1 MKEQKIAFFD
11 WDGTLSA
18 DGKTVGAENRAAL
31 AAFRAA
37 GNLAVLCTGRCLAF
51 LPPASLTLPMD
62 GVIAGAG
69 TNVLFDGSPAGLRRL
84 ADGSFS
90 GKRIYNR
97 AMPAALVREMLE
109 AYMPHKEL
117 CCKLEGET
125 GQFFLHPPAHFL
137 PLSVPDFEIASP
149 DDFFAR
155 YPHAPISKA
164 TIFTADNSMPHPLP
178 EMGDKVACLQYAWYE
193 ELCLHG
199 ETKATGIAHLIDAL
213 GIPRENTLAFGDSE
227 NDRAML
233 SFAAVSVAMETA
245 PADLRALA
253 TRVAP
258 QADDGIAAILRE
270 YC

>member
-1 MKEQKIAFFD
+1 
-11 WDGTLSA
+11 
-18 DGKTVGAENRAAL
+18 
-31 AAFRAA
+31 
-37 GNLAVLCTGRCLAF
+37 
-51 LPPASLTLPMD
+51 
-62 GVIAGAG
+62 
-69 TNVLFDGSPAGLRRL
+69 
-84 ADGSFS
+84 
-90 GKRIYNR
+90 
-97 AMPAALVREMLE
+97 MPDALVREMLE

-137 PLSVPDFEIASP
+137 PLSMPDFEIASP

-164 TIFTADNSMPHPLP
+164 SIFTADNSMPHPLP

-193 ELCLHG
+193 ELCLPG
-199 ETKATGIAHLIDAL
+199 ESKASGIAHLIDAL

-233 SFAAVSVAMETA
+233 SFAAVSVAMATA

-253 TRVAP
+253 TRGCRALCGAAWRRCCGNTAKEKTRLRKFLNRVFLFLSGIMHAP
-258 QADDGIAAILRE
+258 FSLQSRSPPVRCRTGERE
-270 YC
+270 P